1 MNILHLLVSGGTGG
15 IETLCKEYA
24 LRSRHRNIIIC
35 LWGSGVISEE
45 MEKAGITVLDRTFS
59 KKDVVGTMRYLLEIC
74 KQYDIDVI
82 VTQHESPI
90 LHFYMNAIHFMRPK
104 IKTIAYAHSN
114 AVDMCE
120 EKRKRGLAFRK
131 SVLRYSFDHANA
143 DIAISNSVKDSLYKE
158 LKLKRNRVEVVYNGV
173 DLEKFHLGSYK
184 KNNAFT
190 FIYVGRLIE
199 EKGVQNTIK
208 ALSMLPKSLPW
219 RLWVVG
225 EGSYK
230 STLEKMTENES
241 CSDRIFFFGNR
252 RDVPKLLDEADCFV
266 HLPQWEEGFGITIIE
281 AMAAG
286 KVCLCNDN
294 GAIPEIIQDGYNGFL
309 IPTQDIKATSN
320 KMSEIIRNYDT
331 PYMCEVEL
339 NARERA
345 RAFSIENYVKTVDN
359 LISNL

>member
-24 LRSRHRNIIIC
+24 LRSRNRNIIIC

-59 KKDVVGTMRYLLEIC
+59 KKDVVGTMRYMLEIC

-131 SVLRYSFDHANA
+131 SELRYSFDHANV

-219 RLWVVG
+219 RLWIVG

-230 STLEKMTENES
+230 STLEK
-241 CSDRIFFFGNR
+241 
-252 RDVPKLLDEADCFV
+252 
-266 HLPQWEEGFGITIIE
+266 
-281 AMAAG
+281 MAAG

-294 GAIPEIIQDGYNGFL
+294 GAIPEIIQDGNNGFL

-331 PYMCEVEL
+331 PYMREVEL

-345 RAFSIENYVKTVDN
+345 RAFSIENYVKTLDN

>member
-24 LRSRHRNIIIC
+24 LRSRNRNIIIC

-45 MEKAGITVLDRTFS
+45 MEKAGITVLDRTYS

-131 SVLRYSFDHANA
+131 SELRYSFDHANV

-219 RLWVVG
+219 RLWIVG

-230 STLEKMTENES
+230 STLEK
-241 CSDRIFFFGNR
+241 
-252 RDVPKLLDEADCFV
+252 
-266 HLPQWEEGFGITIIE
+266 
-281 AMAAG
+281 MAAG

-294 GAIPEIIQDGYNGFL
+294 GAIPEIIQDGNNGFL

-331 PYMCEVEL
+331 PYMREVEL

-345 RAFSIENYVKTVDN
+345 RAFSIENYVKTLDN

>member
-24 LRSRHRNIIIC
+24 LRSRNRNIIIC

-45 MEKAGITVLDRTFS
+45 MEKAGITVLDRTYS

-131 SVLRYSFDHANA
+131 SELRYSFDHANV

-219 RLWVVG
+219 RLWIVG

-230 STLEKMTENES
+230 STLEK
-241 CSDRIFFFGNR
+241 
-252 RDVPKLLDEADCFV
+252 
-266 HLPQWEEGFGITIIE
+266 
-281 AMAAG
+281 MAAG

-294 GAIPEIIQDGYNGFL
+294 GAIPKIIQDGNNGFL

-331 PYMCEVEL
+331 PYMREVEL

-345 RAFSIENYVKTVDN
+345 RAFSIENYVKTLDN
-359 LISNL
+359 IISNL

>member
-24 LRSRHRNIIIC
+24 LRSRNRNIIIC

-131 SVLRYSFDHANA
+131 SELRYSFDHANV

-219 RLWVVG
+219 RLWIVG

-230 STLEKMTENES
+230 STLEK
-241 CSDRIFFFGNR
+241 
-252 RDVPKLLDEADCFV
+252 
-266 HLPQWEEGFGITIIE
+266 
-281 AMAAG
+281 MAAG

-294 GAIPEIIQDGYNGFL
+294 GAIPEIIQDGNNGFL

-331 PYMCEVEL
+331 PYMREVEL

-345 RAFSIENYVKTVDN
+345 RAFSIENYVKTLDN